1 MIVISR
7 KKENLRS
14 PFYKYKSVAE
24 KQIKQIKSRTVAK
37 VAA

>member
-7 KKENLRS
+7 KNLRS

-24 KQIKQIKSRTVAK
+24 KQIKNRTVAK